1 VDDAWIKRKYVNA
14 LMPFEPIELK
24 AIQGI
29 HNYLAMSSNEV
40 MQEVQASKVATKNA
54 QDNLARAM
62 GMKQGPSLALKAK
75 VVSLD
80 DSVEIEECPSNMIP
94 DDLQQAYHEHLA
106 LASRAFWHDPA
117 KVKAQVDLK
126 NNPSGKKEFASKTKT
141 CFNCHHKYHFIKDCP
156 YENREEHGGRLI
168 PKDQS
173 KLVQKKPIIKRKP
186 FFKKA
191 PRIVL
196 MTQEEYLSDDS
207 DEEEEPTREV
217 AVLAIVSTPSSS
229 LFESPNENISNNNNA
244 RCLMAKVT
252 EVS

>member
-1 VDDAWIKRKYVNA
+1 
-14 LMPFEPIELK
+14 
-24 AIQGI
+24 
-29 HNYLAMSSNEV
+29 
-40 MQEVQASKVATKNA
+40 
-54 QDNLARAM
+54 
-62 GMKQGPSLALKAK
+62 MKQGPSLALKAK

-229 LFESPNENISNNNNA
+229 LFESTNENISNNNNA